1 MEDDRNLYVRGFDE
15 TMTEEQIK
23 EMFSRYGEVESV
35 KIMRDENGN
44 SRNFG
49 FVCYVNKDDAEKCID
64 NSMVDVK
71 FGTQNAFVAK
81 ALPKDQLSRYNLMK
95 QQNRNKEKA
104 HLAQAGGMGPGF
116 GPMPGFPGMGGGFP
130 QQMGAPAFGPMA
142 GYPFGVGM
150 DQGQMGFPQGAAM
163 GGPGMMM
170 PRDPKEM
177 IRNEI
182 LDKLG
187 RGPGQNAIKALHGLS
202 EDQCKALSKDQE
214 KLNAWLAS
222 VL

>member
-64 NSMVDVK
+64 GSVVDLM

-81 ALPKDQLSRYNLMK
+81 DVPKDVLIGNDLTK
-95 QQNRNKEKA
+95 QQNWKKDKG
-104 HLAQAGGMGPGF
+104 HL
-116 GPMPGFPGMGGGFP
+116 
-130 QQMGAPAFGPMA
+130 QQGAN
-142 GYPFGVGM
+142 PFGEM
-150 DQGQMGFPQGAAM
+150 AFP
-163 GGPGMMM
+163 
-170 PRDPKEM
+170 
-177 IRNEI
+177 
-182 LDKLG
+182 
-187 RGPGQNAIKALHGLS
+187 
-202 EDQCKALSKDQE
+202 
-214 KLNAWLAS
+214 
-222 VL
+222 